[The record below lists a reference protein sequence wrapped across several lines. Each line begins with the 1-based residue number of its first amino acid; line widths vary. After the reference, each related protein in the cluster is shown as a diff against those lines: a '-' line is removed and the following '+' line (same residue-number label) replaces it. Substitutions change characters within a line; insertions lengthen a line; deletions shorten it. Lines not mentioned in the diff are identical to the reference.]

1 MRANNASGLYGA
13 FEWAH
18 GRAGGL
24 MPYRKKVARH
34 FIRQVQFGPP
44 RSRAAQYAAIE
55 NLPTDEIFELRYTDL
70 DLAIDRLRTPVRE
83 GR

>member
-1 MRANNASGLYGA
+1 M
-13 FEWAH
+13 
-18 GRAGGL
+18 